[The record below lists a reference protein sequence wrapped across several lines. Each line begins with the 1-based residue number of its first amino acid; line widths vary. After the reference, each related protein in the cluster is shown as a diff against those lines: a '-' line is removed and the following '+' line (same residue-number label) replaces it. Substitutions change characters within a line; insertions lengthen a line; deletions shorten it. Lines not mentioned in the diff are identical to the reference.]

1 MNRCLLFCLCCVA
14 ITPDRSAAQD
24 LTAFFEKRVRPVL
37 EEHCYGCHSAR
48 AEKIKGGLRL
58 DSKAGWQRGGDSG
71 HAAIVPSR
79 PDASPLIAAVEW
91 HDEDT
96 RMPPKKKLPQTAIDD
111 LTQWVRLGAPD
122 PRVEDTT
129 AVRSAIDVDEGKK
142 HWAFQPVRHGEP
154 PRVRSDWPRNDI
166 DRFVIAK
173 LKEKALH
180 PEPDAGAD
188 ELLRRIT
195 FDLVGLPPT
204 ADGRAAFQSEIR
216 NPQAAIPA
224 LINRLLES
232 PRFGEKWGRHWLDV
246 ARYAESSGR
255 NVNFLYAE
263 AWRYR
268 DYVIAAFNADKP
280 YDQFI
285 KEQIAGD
292 LLPYRDSH
300 DQAEKITATGFLAI
314 GPKSHDEAEREKFL
328 SDVADEQID
337 AVTQAML
344 GLTVACA
351 RCHDHKHDPVS
362 QREYYALAGIFLSS
376 EPLFGTCY
384 QLQNWNF
391 SSLIEMPVA
400 ARLPSPR
407 KPLSP
412 TDIAAL
418 DRKVIETK
426 RAEVAASFNRQ
437 TDRYTARFTREEA
450 SFARAERD
458 LYEANGQPRILLM
471 GVLDRDS
478 ATDARL
484 LLRGEIN
491 QPADVVPRGFVSVL
505 SDTPLTIRKGSGRL
519 ELAELIA
526 SRDNPLTVRVMVNR
540 VWAKLFGR
548 GIVATPDDFGKMGA
562 RPSHPELLDYLAGWF
577 MEHGWSVKK
586 LIREIMLSRTYQ
598 MSTRFDAACDEIDP
612 DNQFLWRMSR
622 RRLDAE
628 AVRDAM
634 LTVSGQL
641 IEEPPVGST
650 VALLRES
657 RTGPDDLQ
665 KAIKDRPHLHRA
677 VYLPIVRGQ
686 SPHALGAFDFADP
699 SMVCGQRNTTN
710 VPAQS
715 LFLLNDDF
723 VQSQADAFAE
733 RLMKTGGTLEE
744 QAVRGFTLTLS
755 REPDREERTAIR
767 DFLSSFASVASKTDA
782 PAILAAYCQS
792 LFVSGEFRHLN

>member
-1 MNRCLLFCLCCVA
+1 MKRAILILWCRLVIASSHCL
-14 ITPDRSAAQD
+14 AQD
-24 LTAFFEKRVRPVL
+24 DLAFFEKRVRPVF

-48 AEKIKGGLRL
+48 SDKIKGGLRL

-79 PDASPLIAAVEW
+79 TDASPLIAAVEW
-91 HDEDT
+91 RDEDT

-111 LTQWVRLGAPD
+111 LTLWVRLGAPD

-129 AVRSAIDVDEGKK
+129 AGRSAIDIEEGKK
-142 HWAFQPVRHGEP
+142 HWAFRPVRHVEP
-154 PRVRSDWPRNDI
+154 PRVKSDWPRNDI
-166 DRFVIAK
+166 DRFVFAK
-173 LKEKALH
+173 LEDRTLH
-180 PEPDAGAD
+180 PAADAGAD
-188 ELLRRIT
+188 ELHRRIS
-195 FDLVGLPPT
+195 FDLIGLPSA
-204 ADGRAAFQSEIR
+204 ADELSAFQSEIR
-216 NPQAAIPA
+216 NTQSAIPA
-224 LINRLLES
+224 LVDRLLES

-246 ARYAESSGR
+246 ARYSESSGR

-268 DYVIAAFNADKP
+268 DYVIAAFNGDKP

-292 LLPYRDSH
+292 LLPYRDVR
-300 DQAEKITATGFLAI
+300 DQAAMITATGFLAI

-362 QREYYALAGIFLSS
+362 QRDYYALAGIFLSS

-412 TDIAAL
+412 ADIAAL

-437 TDRYTARFTREEA
+437 SDRYTARFTREEA

-471 GVLDRDS
+471 GVLDRKS
-478 ATDARL
+478 PTDAR

-505 SDTPLTIRKGSGRL
+505 SDKPLSIRKGSGRL

-526 SRDNPLTVRVMVNR
+526 SRGNPLTARVMVNR

-548 GIVATPDDFGKMGA
+548 GLVATTDDFGKMGA

-598 MSTRFDAACDEIDP
+598 MSTKFDPACDEVDP
-612 DNQFLWRMSR
+612 DNHFLWRMSR

-634 LTVSGQL
+634 LAVSGQL
-641 IEEPPVGST
+641 IEEPPVGSP

-665 KAIKDRPHLHRA
+665 KAIRNSPHLHRA

-699 SMVCGQRNTTN
+699 SMVCGQRATTN

-723 VQSQADAFAE
+723 VQSQADVFAA
-733 RLMKTGGTLEE
+733 RLAKTGGTVEE
-744 QAVRGFTLTLS
+744 QAVRGFTHAFS
-755 REPDREERTAIR
+755 RKPERDEQEAIR
-767 DFLSSFASVASKTDA
+767 DFLSSFVAISAKTDA
-782 PAILAAYCQS
+782 QAVLSAYCQS